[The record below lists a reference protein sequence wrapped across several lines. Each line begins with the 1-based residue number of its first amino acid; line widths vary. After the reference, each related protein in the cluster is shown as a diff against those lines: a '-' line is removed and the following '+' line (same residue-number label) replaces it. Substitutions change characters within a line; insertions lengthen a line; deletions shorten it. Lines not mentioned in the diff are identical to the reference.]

1 MSGHGVELRF
11 ALPPEAL
18 RPYVTA
24 LYRTDVICSPRAPWL
39 EDLLHPEW
47 ANLRFLSAGP
57 ARSVIGPGDVQACPE
72 FTVTGPTSRAMRF
85 RVGSGHSW
93 GIGLLPLGWA
103 RLFGAP
109 ASDYADR
116 FVDGAA
122 DPVFAA
128 FRQLA
133 QALAASEGTHAAEL
147 ALIEAHLG
155 EILASAGPA
164 DPAQEAAI
172 LALNAALLDP
182 DMLTVADIA
191 ARMGVTVRSVERIS
205 RRAFGFPPKLLLR
218 RQRFLR
224 SLARFML
231 DPSRRWMESLDCHY
245 HDQSHF
251 VRDFRRFM
259 GMCPSEYSR
268 ADKPLLMAAA
278 QARAA
283 AMGVAV
289 QGLHAPLHAPH
300 RPEAA

>member
-1 MSGHGVELRF
+1 MHAMSGHGVELRF
-11 ALPPEAL
+11 ASPPEAL

-24 LYRTDVICSPRAPWL
+24 FYRTDVICSPRAPWL

-47 ANLRFLSAGP
+47 ANLRFLSAGR
-57 ARSVIGPGDVQACPE
+57 ARSVIGPGEARTCPD

-103 RLFGAP
+103 RLLAAP

-116 FVDGAA
+116 FVDGLA

-128 FRQLA
+128 FRPLA
-133 QALAASEGTHAAEL
+133 AALAASDGTRASEL
-147 ALIEAHLG
+147 ALIETHLT
-155 EILASAGPA
+155 EILAAAGPA

-172 LALNAALLDP
+172 MALNAALLDP

-191 ARMGVTVRSVERIS
+191 AQLGVTARSVERLS
-205 RRAFGFPPKLLLR
+205 RRVFGFPPKLLLR

-231 DPSRRWMESLDCHY
+231 DPSRRWMDSLDCNY

-259 GMCPSEYSR
+259 GMCPTEYAR
-268 ADKPLLMAAA
+268 ADKPLMMAAA

-283 AMGVAV
+283 TMGAAV
-289 QGLHAPLHAPH
+289 QGLHAPL